1 MGYLIQEWKS
11 NQGLL
16 KDLFFS
22 LYKYGNY
29 HEIKD
34 LRWFLYSNRGT
45 KEENLPPTMGS
56 LYLYIEE
63 IEEEEVDDDD
73 AEEGEQDD

>member
-1 MGYLIQEWKS
+1 MEIQSRALER
-11 NQGLL
+11 
-16 KDLFFS
+16 FVFS

-63 IEEEEVDDDD
+63 IEEEEVDDD
-73 AEEGEQDD
+73 AEEGEHDD